1 MSVDFSTASIAICSW
16 ENTWAKAG
24 GLFAV
29 VREYASYLRQEQQRD
44 AFILTPMHA
53 LGGEIAG
60 EDLSIE
66 VHLADARYDAV
77 VRRVH
82 RGGVDWFLIGSE
94 HFFTADGGRGRT
106 SPYAYSN
113 DSSEPDESK
122 LLRDSLF
129 FSKAVPVALEAL
141 GKDNV
146 IVHLQDWQTA
156 PAVVAIKDRIEENR
170 DRDSGLKNAAVVLT
184 MHNPYDQAL
193 SEKTWSKLTRRP
205 FPADKTQ
212 TVYRRTLELLDAPP
226 TTVSREFSVDLRS
239 DGLQTYY
246 FADQLQTVFS
256 RTGLVGVDNGPFEEV
271 RDPFS
276 AGSFGEVKWKSRQKM
291 LTLLE
296 EYQESESRAAGKLAG
311 DSGGRL
317 TTLPGDVPFFMMTGR
332 LDPRQKG
339 FDIFASA
346 IREFLGT
353 QKLGGRFLI
362 ATDPGD
368 APASF
373 LEDLLSLG
381 QEFPGKVLICAFR
394 MQRAY
399 LECQAGATF
408 SVWPS
413 LYEPFGGV
421 SEYFL
426 KGTPAVAR
434 RTGGLRQQVF
444 DISGSPHGTGITYN
458 TRSAETRSEWN
469 AIMDAASPRER
480 AAEPLYQE
488 HVRCLTEA
496 LVRATDTYHDSP
508 TYERILANLFP
519 LCEQFSW
526 ARAWDEYS
534 DVYRTATETK

>member
-1 MSVDFSTASIAICSW
+1 MPIDFETASIAICSW
-16 ENTWAKAG
+16 ENSWAKAG

-29 VREYASYLRQEQQRD
+29 VREYAAYIRKEQQRD
-44 AFILTPMHA
+44 GFILTPMHD
-53 LGGEIAG
+53 LGGEVDG
-60 EDLSIE
+60 EDLPIE
-66 VHLADARYDAV
+66 VQLGDARYDAF
-77 VRRVH
+77 VRRVPLN
-82 RGGVDWFLIGSE
+82 GVDWFLIGAES
-94 HFFTADGGRGRT
+94 FFTADGGRSQT
-106 SPYAYSN
+106 SPYAYSG
-113 DSSEPDESK
+113 DSSKADESK

-146 IVHLQDWQTA
+146 LIHLQDWQTA
-156 PAVVAIKDRIEENR
+156 PAVVAVKDRIEENA
-170 DRDSGLKNAAVVLT
+170 DRESGLKNAAVVLT

-193 SEKTWSKLTRRP
+193 SELTWSKLTRRP
-205 FPADKTQ
+205 FPSDKTQ
-212 TVYRRTLELLDAPP
+212 TVYRRTLGLLDAPP
-226 TTVSREFSVDLRS
+226 TTVSREFAIDLRS
-239 DGLQTYY
+239 DGLQTFY
-246 FADQLQTVFS
+246 FADQLQPVFS
-256 RTGLVGVDNGPFEEV
+256 KTGIVGVDNGPFEEV
-271 RDPFS
+271 RDPFPERN
-276 AGSFGEVKWKSRQKM
+276 FGEVKWQSRQKM

-296 EYQESESRAAGKLAG
+296 EYQESETRAAGRLDG

-317 TTLPGDVPFFMMTGR
+317 TTLSGDVPFFMMTGR

-339 FDIFASA
+339 FDIFARA

-353 QKLGGRFLI
+353 QKRDGRFLI

-381 QEFPGKVLICAFR
+381 DEFPGRVLICAFR

-399 LECQAGATF
+399 VECQAGATF

-421 SEYFL
+421 SEFFL

-434 RTGGLRQQVF
+434 TTGGLRQQVF

-458 TRSAETRSEWN
+458 TRGAETRGEWK

-480 AAEPLYQE
+480 EAEPLYQE
-488 HVRCLTEA
+488 HVQRLTEA
-496 LVRATDTYHDSP
+496 LVRATETYHSSES
-508 TYERILANLFP
+508 YERVLANLFP
-519 LCEQFSW
+519 LCQQFSW

-534 DVYRTATETK
+534 DVYQIAAGNK